1 MALTAE
7 SLWANLEQSLDD
19 YIEAQLVQGQGFL
32 VNFPSAPGIQN
43 PPARWI
49 EVDYVT
55 IGPLWQEMRTADGGI
70 GSYAQLDVQ
79 LAHFE
84 QIDKRWDGSGEA
96 DAYSLA
102 RMIDVSRDVLSV
114 KADIPIRDYTQGGN
128 PQVASFRAWGPPTE
142 VAVATPP
149 DLRIVQRTLVKPLY
163 YMEEV

>member
-1 MALTAE
+1 MPLTAE

-19 YIEAQLVQGQGFL
+19 YIEAQLIVGQGFR

-70 GSYAQLDVQ
+70 GTYAQLDVQ
-79 LAHFE
+79 LAHLE

-102 RMIDVSRDVLSV
+102 RMLDISRAVFSV
-114 KADIPIRDYTQGGN
+114 NAEIPIRDYTQGGN
-128 PQVASFRAWGPPTE
+128 PQVAAFRMWGPPVE
-142 VAVATPP
+142 VAVATPQE
-149 DLRIVQRTLVKPLY
+149 LRIVQRTLVKSMY

>member
-19 YIEAQLVQGQGFL
+19 YLEAELVVGQGFL

-55 IGPLWQEMRTADGGI
+55 IGPLWQELQSGEGRI
-70 GSYAQLDVQ
+70 GTYAQLDVQ

-84 QIDKRWDGSGEA
+84 QIDKRWDESGEA

-102 RMIDVSRDVLSV
+102 RMLDISRDVLSV
-114 KADIPIRDYTQGGN
+114 KAVIPIRDYTQGGN
-128 PQVASFRAWGPPTE
+128 PQVAAFRMSGPPRE
-142 VAVATPP
+142 VGVTTPS
-149 DLRIVQRTLVKPLY
+149 DLRIAQRVLIKSVY